1 MTRLAL
7 VRHAATKWS
16 GVRFCGQTDLPLSD
30 VGRTQAIE
38 LAQRLA
44 EARLTVATVR
54 SSPAGRALETA
65 TLLAD
70 ALGGGLETDERL
82 REVDFGLAEGCTF
95 DEIERRWPAIA
106 RSLLAGELAIDWPG
120 GERASDVA
128 TRMESVARELEAR
141 RAGDVVLVTH
151 GGPIRALAA
160 LLGVRSETSEAL
172 APAQVLVLEREPR
185 WHTVDLIAVPS
196 DGRGGGVTWRRIRA

>member
-1 MTRLAL
+1 MTRVVL
-7 VRHAATKWS
+7 VRHAATGWS
-16 GVRFCGQTDLPLSD
+16 GVRFCGRTDLPLSD

-54 SSPAGRALETA
+54 SSPAGRALESA
-65 TLLAD
+65 MPLAD
-70 ALGGGLETDERL
+70 ALGAGLDSDERL
-82 REVDFGLAEGCTF
+82 REVDFGLAEGRRF

-120 GERASDVA
+120 GERASDLA
-128 TRMESVARELEAR
+128 ARMEPVARELEVGRDA
-141 RAGDVVLVTH
+141 DVVLVTH

-160 LLGVRSETSEAL
+160 LLGVRSGTSDSL
-172 APAQVLVLEREPR
+172 APAQVLVLERQPR

-196 DGRGGGVTWRRIRA
+196 DGTGGVVT